1 MIRKTPLSRL
11 HKLPQR
17 RDSREHGVA
26 LGPVLSSRRLSYQA
40 RIQLLWPH
48 LGEYHVILWSLVGP
62 VRGFTLKA
70 NWLGLVSIVLG
81 SILLLVWASLWSTY
95 GMLTLPQ

>member
-1 MIRKTPLSRL
+1 
-11 HKLPQR
+11 
-17 RDSREHGVA
+17 
-26 LGPVLSSRRLSYQA
+26 
-40 RIQLLWPH
+40 
-48 LGEYHVILWSLVGP
+48 VILWSLVGP